1 MVHRPAP
8 PVCSVSG
15 LIADVVLSQVVA
27 LGLPN
32 PPDGWL
38 ASCRPW
44 YAWMLLL
51 LFAVLSPLAS
61 TPPVS
66 LASALPRMLVVVVV
80 LLLSQRCPSAA
91 LSRLSRAPLAL
102 RVPSVAVAAALHSA
116 WPSSSPGG
124 VSTPTGLLLRR
135 PAHPPPVA
143 WLAPSVVVVLVGAA
157 DGFLTLVSL
166 VLLQSAAS
174 CRQLVPRAPASGSF
188 SSALHCGWASL
199 FRSWLRGLCF

>member
-1 MVHRPAP
+1 
-8 PVCSVSG
+8 
-15 LIADVVLSQVVA
+15 
-27 LGLPN
+27 
-32 PPDGWL
+32 
-38 ASCRPW
+38 
-44 YAWMLLL
+44 MLLL

-80 LLLSQRCPSAA
+80 LLLSKRCPSAA
-91 LSRLSRAPLAL
+91 LSRLSRAPLAP

-124 VSTPTGLLLRR
+124 VSTPTVLLLRR

-174 CRQLVPRAPASGSF
+174 CRQLVPRSPASGSF
-188 SSALHCGWASL
+188 SSALQL
-199 FRSWLRGLCF
+199 LGLALPLVAPRVVLLGTHVSPAVPGVFVPSCDTCA